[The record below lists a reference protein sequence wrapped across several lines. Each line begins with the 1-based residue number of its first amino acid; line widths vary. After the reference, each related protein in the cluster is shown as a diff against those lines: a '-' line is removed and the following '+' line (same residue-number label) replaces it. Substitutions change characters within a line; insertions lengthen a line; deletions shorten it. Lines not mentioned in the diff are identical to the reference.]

1 MKQLEHTI
9 WLTGKDQLS
18 KDSYVLK
25 FAAEDLAGQFQP
37 GQFLEVDCGGYIFRP
52 FGLMFQDRKKGE
64 IWLGVKVVGPS
75 SLYLADLPL
84 GQKVKV
90 HAPLGRGFDLEAF
103 AEVMAVGGGSGI
115 FPLYE
120 LLQASRDLGKTT
132 RLICGFR
139 SEAEAYPRELFSP
152 LADEIYFSSDQGGLD
167 FTGHAGACLNQH
179 FGKKTFHPKTLLA
192 ACGPIPLLK
201 CVRDFA
207 QEKHLA
213 CQISLE
219 ENMACGLG
227 LCAGCSVDVRAE
239 NGEIA
244 RVRCCFEGPVFEAA
258 SLVFPGD

>member
-9 WLTGKDQLS
+9 QLTGKNQLS
-18 KDSYVLK
+18 KDAYLLK
-25 FAAEDLAGQFQP
+25 FSAEDLAGKFQP

-52 FGLMFQDRKKGE
+52 FGLMAQDQEQGE

-75 SLYLADLPL
+75 SLYLAELPL

-90 HAPLGRGFDLEAF
+90 HAPLGQGFELEGFD
-103 AEVMAVGGGSGI
+103 EVIAVGGGSGI

-120 LLQASRDLGKTT
+120 LLRVSQHFGKAT
-132 RLICGFR
+132 RLVCGFR

-152 LADEIYFSSDQGGLD
+152 LTDELYFSSDQGGLD
-167 FTGHAGACLNQH
+167 FTGHAGACLEQYFAH
-179 FGKKTFHPKTLLA
+179 REFSAHTLLA
-192 ACGPIPLLK
+192 ACGPIPLLRY
-201 CVRDFA
+201 VRDFA
-207 QEKHLA
+207 RVKHLV

-227 LCAGCSVDVRAE
+227 LCAGCSVDVRTE
-239 NGEIA
+239 QGEIA
-244 RVRCCFEGPVFEAA
+244 RVRCCLEGPVFEAA